1 MEEKLMNLQ
10 TLKVATPVG
19 GGNVEGTVKLTQYSH
34 GAGCGCK
41 IAPKILDEILTSN
54 IAAPDN
60 DKLIVGNHSKD
71 DAAVYDLGNGT
82 ALISTTDFFM
92 PIVDDPFEFGR
103 IASANAISDVYAMG
117 GKPILAIAILGWPI
131 NILPPAIAQKVI
143 EGSRSICREAGIP
156 LAGGHSIDSPEP
168 IFGLAVNG
176 LVPIENIKQNNL
188 AKEGDVLFL
197 TKPLGVG
204 ILTTAEKKGLL
215 KETHKGVA
223 AKQMMQLN
231 KVGEALGKIKGVHAM
246 TDVTGFGLLGHLVEM
261 AEGSG
266 LSAVVNFDNVYL
278 ITDDLTNYVDQ
289 KCVPGGTNRNW
300 DSYGDK
306 IGLVTDYQK
315 AILADPQTSGGL
327 LIAVDVNAVEEVK
340 NILQQNGLEKFTTPI
355 GSMEAQQQ
363 KVVTVN
369 N

>member
-1 MEEKLMNLQ
+1 MKNNLREI
-10 TLKVATPVG
+10 TDLAG
-19 GGNVEGTVKLTQYSH
+19 IKLTQYSH

-54 IAAPDN
+54 IATPDN

-143 EGSRSICREAGIP
+143 EGSRSICREAGIS

-188 AKEGDVLFL
+188 AREGDLLFL

-204 ILTTAEKKGLL
+204 ILTTAEKKGILL
-215 KETHKGVA
+215 EEHKGVA

-231 KVGEALGKIKGVHAM
+231 KIGEALGTIKGVSAM

-261 AEGSG
+261 AEGSR
-266 LSAVVNFDNVYL
+266 LSAVVNFENVHL
-278 ITDDLTNYVDQ
+278 ITDDIINYVDQ
-289 KCVPGGTNRNW
+289 KCVPGGTHRNW

-306 IGLVTDYQK
+306 IGFVTDYQK

-327 LIAVDVNAVEEVK
+327 LIAVNPLAIEEVK
-340 NILQQNGLEKFTTPI
+340 NILRQNGLEKFTVPVGYLI
-355 GSMEAQQQ
+355 AQEG
-363 KVVTVN
+363 KLVN
-369 N
+369 VKA